1 MCLLILQDPVQR
13 DTELLQVQ
21 ERCLLLALA
30 AQWLCQH
37 NPPAL
42 ERLAELEKRQWEWR
56 IRRMVLTTALE
67 QQSLFTPAPGPDAF
81 DGLLKEYSFSKM
93 AVLDD
98 QAYLN
103 IEGLPMTEAGC
114 LLEEEEQKA
123 LSTFIG
129 QLLDEGSVHEA
140 SRVCRYFE
148 LLHRD
153 VWLVLQCRGLACGEI
168 QPGLPELLSSDQ
180 ESRRSLPSCKD
191 IVFKLS
197 LKCGCCVDLKCS
209 ASLKLKLCVVAW
221 EKLSAARFWNTAKSF
236 LRSAP

>member
-37 NPPAL
+37 SPPAL

-67 QQSLFTPAPGPDAF
+67 QQSLFTPAPGPDVF
-81 DGLLKEYSFSKM
+81 DSLLKEYSFSKM

-123 LSTFIG
+123 LSTLIG

-168 QPGLPELLSSDQ
+168 QPGLQELLCSDQ

-197 LKCGCCVDLKCS
+197 LKCGCCVDL
-209 ASLKLKLCVVAW
+209 
-221 EKLSAARFWNTAKSF
+221 
-236 LRSAP
+236 